1 MSYFKLILIS
11 LTTLLG
17 GHTLMAQALCEADHN
32 ILLTDFSFTPDSL
45 VILPGETVAFINV
58 QGTHSVNG
66 VNSTVTGQSFNNPV
80 EFSFPDSEGT
90 TQGTCMGVVTFDVPG
105 TYTYDCGVGFHAEL
119 GMVGKIIV
127 DAFTIADLLVEA
139 TYDENDEFTGY
150 VLPASFQS
158 SYSMNSYLSS
168 YFTGESGDSVVD
180 LNGPDSYTVFLPND
194 AAVDEIRAE
203 FGDPEV
209 SQFDLLGFIDLP
221 AALRY
226 SIVNGV
232 YMAEDLQD
240 GQLLPTT
247 FGQNLTVSEVNG
259 TFMVDDATIIATN
272 YTADNGVVH
281 IIDKTL
287 APSGLPAMSVWDIIE
302 DSENHQFLEDAIT
315 VAGFKTLLRKQSE
328 IAGNSQSPAGP
339 FTVFAPT
346 DAAFQAF
353 AQAAGTSTIDL
364 LYASSLNDIVG
375 SHIVESRN
383 LIADISN
390 GTQLPNYANDILQM
404 TVNSEGVFVNG
415 IEITVTDVLAYNG
428 VVHVIDA
435 VLFEASD
442 IPSPVGTCGTWTLNM
457 YDDEGD
463 GWDNTELYIEV
474 DGEVISIENGPV
486 GSNASFEFAVDE
498 GDLVNLYY
506 FPAGYEYYQYYTV
519 TDGNNQLIV
528 SSGQGGQQT
537 GNSIGL
543 LACPTTPTCGTIEI
557 VMSHEY
563 GEGWWNNTLDVYKND
578 EIYLPIPFYFGEE
591 QTTFIQADNGD
602 VFDFVYVG
610 GQSFEPEYAGYKIY
624 GPDGTLVIN
633 QDINGQVP
641 ESTTDIKFCEDQT
654 DIESLLV
661 NQVKIYPNPTKGILE
676 IIAPSTF
683 NGAKVQ
689 LVDIEGKTVESW
701 LNWTGSKL
709 NLLSFDRGLYIVELQ
724 KDGHIVRER
733 VVLN

>member
-1 MSYFKLILIS
+1 MYYLNLVLLS
-11 LTTLLG
+11 LTVLLG
-17 GHTLMAQALCEADHN
+17 GHKLMAQAPCEADHN

-80 EFSFPDSEGT
+80 EFSFPESEGT

-119 GMVGKIIV
+119 GMVGKIVV

-168 YFTGESGDSVVD
+168 YYTGQSEDSVVD

-209 SQFDLLGFIDLP
+209 SQFDLLAFIDLP

-226 SIVNGV
+226 SIVDGV

-247 FGQNLTVSEVNG
+247 FGQNLTVSEING

-272 YTADNGVVH
+272 YTADNGVIH

-287 APSGLPAMSVWDIIE
+287 APSGLPAMSVWDVIE

-328 IAGNSQSPAGP
+328 IVGNSQSPAGP

-375 SHIVESRN
+375 SHIIESRN

-390 GTQLPNYANDILQM
+390 GTQLPNYANEILQM

-435 VLFEASD
+435 VLFEAAD

-457 YDDEGD
+457 YDNEGD
-463 GWDNTELYIEV
+463 GWDNTELYVEV
-474 DGEVISIENGPV
+474 DGEIVSVESGPV
-486 GSNASFEFAVDE
+486 SSSASFEFAVDE

-506 FPAGYEYYQYYTV
+506 LPMGSGWNSEYYSV
-519 TDGNNQLIV
+519 VDGNNQV
-528 SSGQGGQQT
+528 VTSSGQQQV
-537 GNSIGL
+537 NSIGL
-543 LACPTTPTCGTIEI
+543 LACPTTPTCGMIEI
-557 VMSHEY
+557 VMTHEY
-563 GEGWWNNTLDVYKND
+563 DGWGYNRLDVYKND
-578 EIYLPIPFYFGEE
+578 VLYLPIPYYVGTE
-591 QTTFIQADNGD
+591 QITFIQADNGD
-602 VFDFVYVG
+602 VFDFEYIG
-610 GQSFEPEYAGYKIY
+610 GQGFDPEQEGYKIF
-624 GPDGTLVIN
+624 GPDGVLVIN
-633 QDINGQVP
+633 QDINGQIP
-641 ESTTDIKFCEDQT
+641 ESATNIEFCEDQSG
-654 DIESLLV
+654 IESLLAS
-661 NQVKIYPNPTKGILE
+661 QVTVYPNPTNGILE
-676 IIAPSTF
+676 ITAPSTF
-683 NGAKVQ
+683 NGAKIQ

-701 LNWTGSKL
+701 SNWTGSKL
-709 NLLSFDRGLYIVELQ
+709 NLVSFDKGLYIVELQ
-724 KDGHIVRER
+724 KDGNIVRKR

>member
-1 MSYFKLILIS
+1 MYYLNLVLLS
-11 LTTLLG
+11 LTVLLG
-17 GHTLMAQALCEADHN
+17 GHKLMAQAPCEADHN

-80 EFSFPDSEGT
+80 EFSFPESEGT

-119 GMVGKIIV
+119 GMVGKIVV

-168 YFTGESGDSVVD
+168 YYTGQSEDSVVD

-209 SQFDLLGFIDLP
+209 SQFDLLAFIDLP

-226 SIVNGV
+226 SIVDGV

-247 FGQNLTVSEVNG
+247 FGQNLTVSEING

-272 YTADNGVVH
+272 YTADNGVIH

-287 APSGLPAMSVWDIIE
+287 APSGLPAMSVWDVIE

-328 IAGNSQSPAGP
+328 IVGNSQSPAGP

-353 AQAAGTSTIDL
+353 AQAAGTSTLDL

-375 SHIVESRN
+375 SHIIESRN

-390 GTQLPNYANDILQM
+390 GTQLPNYANEILQM

-435 VLFEASD
+435 VLFEAAD

-457 YDDEGD
+457 YDNEGD
-463 GWDNTELYIEV
+463 GWDNTELYVEV
-474 DGEVISIENGPV
+474 DGEIVSVESGPV
-486 GSNASFEFAVDE
+486 SSSASFEFAVDE

-506 FPAGYEYYQYYTV
+506 LPMGSGWNSEYYSV
-519 TDGNNQLIV
+519 VDGNNQV
-528 SSGQGGQQT
+528 VTSSGQQQV
-537 GNSIGL
+537 NSIGL
-543 LACPTTPTCGTIEI
+543 LACPTTPTCGMIEI
-557 VMSHEY
+557 VMTHEY
-563 GEGWWNNTLDVYKND
+563 DGWGYNRLDVYKND
-578 EIYLPIPFYFGEE
+578 VLYVPIPYYVGTE
-591 QTTFIQADNGD
+591 QITFIQADNGD
-602 VFDFVYVG
+602 VFNFEYIG
-610 GQSFEPEYAGYKIY
+610 GQGFDPEQEGYKIF
-624 GPDGTLVIN
+624 GPDGVLVIN
-633 QDINGQVP
+633 QDINGQIP
-641 ESTTDIKFCEDQT
+641 ESATNIEFCEDQSG
-654 DIESLLV
+654 IESLLAS
-661 NQVKIYPNPTKGILE
+661 QVTVYPNPTNGILE
-676 IIAPSTF
+676 ITAPSTF
-683 NGAKVQ
+683 NGAKIQ

-701 LNWTGSKL
+701 ANWTGSKL
-709 NLLSFDRGLYIVELQ
+709 DLASFDKGLYIVELQ
-724 KDGHIVRER
+724 KDGNIVRKR

>member
-1 MSYFKLILIS
+1 MYYLNLVLLS
-11 LTTLLG
+11 LTVLLG
-17 GHTLMAQALCEADHN
+17 GHKLMAQAPCEADHN

-80 EFSFPDSEGT
+80 EFSFPESEGT

-119 GMVGKIIV
+119 GMVGKIVV

-168 YFTGESGDSVVD
+168 YYTGQSEDSVVD

-209 SQFDLLGFIDLP
+209 SQFDLLAFIDLP

-226 SIVNGV
+226 SIVDGV

-247 FGQNLTVSEVNG
+247 FGQNLTVSEING

-328 IAGNSQSPAGP
+328 IVGNSQSPAGP

-375 SHIVESRN
+375 SHIIESRN

-390 GTQLPNYANDILQM
+390 GTQLPNYANEILQM

-435 VLFEASD
+435 VLFEAAD

-457 YDDEGD
+457 YDNEGD
-463 GWDNTELYIEV
+463 GWDNTELYVEV
-474 DGEVISIENGPV
+474 DGEIVSVESGPV
-486 GSNASFEFAVDE
+486 SSSASFEFAVDE

-506 FPAGYEYYQYYTV
+506 LPMGSGWNSEYYSV
-519 TDGNNQLIV
+519 VDGNNQV
-528 SSGQGGQQT
+528 VTSSGQQQV
-537 GNSIGL
+537 NSIGL
-543 LACPTTPTCGTIEI
+543 LACPTTPTCGMIEI
-557 VMSHEY
+557 VMTHEY
-563 GEGWWNNTLDVYKND
+563 DGWGYNRLDVYKND
-578 EIYLPIPFYFGEE
+578 VLYLPIPYYVGTE
-591 QTTFIQADNGD
+591 QITFIQADNGD
-602 VFDFVYVG
+602 VFDFEYIG
-610 GQSFEPEYAGYKIY
+610 GQGFDPEQEGYKIF
-624 GPDGTLVIN
+624 GPDGVLVIN
-633 QDINGQVP
+633 QDINGQIP
-641 ESTTDIKFCEDQT
+641 ESATNIEFCEDNT
-654 DIESLLV
+654 GIESLLAS
-661 NQVKIYPNPTKGILE
+661 QVTVYPNPTNGILE

-683 NGAKVQ
+683 NGAKIQ

-701 LNWTGSKL
+701 SNWTGSKL
-709 NLLSFDRGLYIVELQ
+709 NLVSFDKGLYILELQ
-724 KDGHIVRER
+724 KDGNIVRKR

>member
-1 MSYFKLILIS
+1 MYYLNLVLLS
-11 LTTLLG
+11 LTVLLG
-17 GHTLMAQALCEADHN
+17 GHKLMAQAPCEADHN

-80 EFSFPDSEGT
+80 EFSFPESEGT

-119 GMVGKIIV
+119 GMVGKIVV

-168 YFTGESGDSVVD
+168 YYTGQSEDSVVD

-209 SQFDLLGFIDLP
+209 SQFDLLAFIDLP

-226 SIVNGV
+226 SIVDGV

-247 FGQNLTVSEVNG
+247 FGQNLTVSEING

-272 YTADNGVVH
+272 YTADNGVIH

-287 APSGLPAMSVWDIIE
+287 APSGLPAMSVWDVIE

-328 IAGNSQSPAGP
+328 IVGNSQSPAGP

-375 SHIVESRN
+375 SHIIESRN

-390 GTQLPNYANDILQM
+390 GTQLPNYANEILQM

-435 VLFEASD
+435 VLFEAAD

-457 YDDEGD
+457 YDNEGD
-463 GWDNTELYIEV
+463 GWDNTELYVEV
-474 DGEVISIENGPV
+474 DGEIVSVESGPV
-486 GSNASFEFAVDE
+486 SSSASFEFAVDE

-506 FPAGYEYYQYYTV
+506 LPMGSGWISEYYTV
-519 TDGNNQLIV
+519 VDGNNQV
-528 SSGQGGQQT
+528 VTSSGQQQV
-537 GNSIGL
+537 NSIGL
-543 LACPTTPTCGTIEI
+543 LACPTTPTCGMIEI
-557 VMSHEY
+557 VMTHEY
-563 GEGWWNNTLDVYKND
+563 DGWGYNRLDVYKND
-578 EIYLPIPFYFGEE
+578 VLYLPIPYYVGTE
-591 QTTFIQADNGD
+591 QITFIQADNGD
-602 VFDFVYVG
+602 VFDFEYIG
-610 GQSFEPEYAGYKIY
+610 GQGFDPEQEGYKIF
-624 GPDGTLVIN
+624 GPDGVLVIN
-633 QDINGQVP
+633 QDINGQIP
-641 ESTTDIKFCEDQT
+641 ESATNIEFCEDQSGL
-654 DIESLLV
+654 ESLLAS
-661 NQVKIYPNPTKGILE
+661 QVTVYPNPTNGILE

-683 NGAKVQ
+683 NGAKIQ

-701 LNWTGSKL
+701 SNWTGSKL
-709 NLLSFDRGLYIVELQ
+709 NLVSFDKGLYILELQ
-724 KDGHIVRER
+724 KDGNIVRKR
-733 VVLN
+733 VVLY

>member
-1 MSYFKLILIS
+1 MYYLNLVLLS
-11 LTTLLG
+11 LTVLLG
-17 GHTLMAQALCEADHN
+17 GHKLMAQAPCEADHN

-80 EFSFPDSEGT
+80 EFSFPESEGT

-119 GMVGKIIV
+119 GMVGKIVV

-168 YFTGESGDSVVD
+168 YYTGQSEDSVVD

-209 SQFDLLGFIDLP
+209 SQFDLLAFIDLP

-226 SIVNGV
+226 SIVDGV

-247 FGQNLTVSEVNG
+247 FGQNLTVSEING

-328 IAGNSQSPAGP
+328 IVGNSQSPVGP

-375 SHIVESRN
+375 SHIIESRN

-390 GTQLPNYANDILQM
+390 GTQLPNYANEILQM

-428 VVHVIDA
+428 VVQVIDA
-435 VLFEASD
+435 VLFEAAD

-457 YDDEGD
+457 YDNEGD
-463 GWDNTELYIEV
+463 GWDNTELYVEV
-474 DGEVISIENGPV
+474 DGEIVSVESGPV
-486 GSNASFEFAVDE
+486 SSSASFEFAVDE

-506 FPAGYEYYQYYTV
+506 LPMGSGWNSEYYSV
-519 TDGNNQLIV
+519 VDGNNQLIT
-528 SSGQGGQQT
+528 SSGQQQV
-537 GNSIGL
+537 NSIGL
-543 LACPTTPTCGTIEI
+543 LACPTTPTCGMIEI
-557 VMSHEY
+557 VMTHEY
-563 GEGWWNNTLDVYKND
+563 DGWGYNRLDVYKND
-578 EIYLPIPFYFGEE
+578 VLYLPIPYYVGTE
-591 QTTFIQADNGD
+591 QITFIQADNGD
-602 VFDFVYVG
+602 VFDFEYIG
-610 GQSFEPEYAGYKIY
+610 GQGFDPEQEGYKIF
-624 GPDGTLVIN
+624 GPDGVLVIN
-633 QDINGQVP
+633 QDINGQIP
-641 ESTTDIKFCEDQT
+641 ESATNIEFCEDQSGL
-654 DIESLLV
+654 ESLLAS
-661 NQVKIYPNPTKGILE
+661 QVTVYPNPTNGILE
-676 IIAPSTF
+676 IIAPTTF
-683 NGAKVQ
+683 NGAKIQ

-701 LNWTGSKL
+701 SNWTGSKL
-709 NLLSFDRGLYIVELQ
+709 NLVSFDKGLYILELQ
-724 KDGHIVRER
+724 KDGNIVRKR
-733 VVLN
+733 VVLY

>member
-1 MSYFKLILIS
+1 MYYLNLVLLS
-11 LTTLLG
+11 LTVLLG
-17 GHTLMAQALCEADHN
+17 GHKLMAQAPCEADHN

-80 EFSFPDSEGT
+80 EFSFPESEGT

-119 GMVGKIIV
+119 GMVGKIVV

-168 YFTGESGDSVVD
+168 YYTGQSEDSVVD

-209 SQFDLLGFIDLP
+209 SQFDLLAFIDLP

-226 SIVNGV
+226 SIVDGV

-247 FGQNLTVSEVNG
+247 FGQNLTVSEING

-353 AQAAGTSTIDL
+353 SQAAGTSTIDL

-375 SHIVESRN
+375 SHIIESRN

-390 GTQLPNYANDILQM
+390 GTQLPNYANEILQM

-435 VLFEASD
+435 VLFEAAD

-457 YDDEGD
+457 YDNEGD
-463 GWDNTELYIEV
+463 GWDNTELYVEV
-474 DGEVISIENGPV
+474 DGEIVSVESGPV
-486 GSNASFEFAVDE
+486 SSSASFEFAVDE

-506 FPAGYEYYQYYTV
+506 LPMGSGWISEYYSV
-519 TDGNNQLIV
+519 VDGNNQLIT
-528 SSGQGGQQT
+528 SSGQQQV
-537 GNSIGL
+537 NSIGL
-543 LACPTTPTCGTIEI
+543 LACPTTPTCGMIEI
-557 VMSHEY
+557 VMTHEY
-563 GEGWWNNTLDVYKND
+563 DGWGYNRLDVYKND
-578 EIYLPIPFYFGEE
+578 VLYLPIPYYVGTE
-591 QTTFIQADNGD
+591 QITFIQADNGD
-602 VFDFVYVG
+602 VFDFEYIG
-610 GQSFEPEYAGYKIY
+610 GQGFDPEQEGYKIF
-624 GPDGTLVIN
+624 GPDGVLVIN
-633 QDINGQVP
+633 QDINGQIP
-641 ESTTDIKFCEDQT
+641 ESATNIEFCEDNT
-654 DIESLLV
+654 GIESLLAS
-661 NQVKIYPNPTKGILE
+661 QVTVYPNPTNGILE

-683 NGAKVQ
+683 NGAKIQ

-701 LNWTGSKL
+701 SNWTGSKL
-709 NLLSFDRGLYIVELQ
+709 NLVSFDKGLYILELQ
-724 KDGHIVRER
+724 KDGNIVRKR
-733 VVLN
+733 VVLY

>member
-1 MSYFKLILIS
+1 MYYLNLVLLS
-11 LTTLLG
+11 LTVLLG
-17 GHTLMAQALCEADHN
+17 GHKLMAQAPCEADHN

-80 EFSFPDSEGT
+80 EFSFPESEGT

-119 GMVGKIIV
+119 GMVGKIVV

-168 YFTGESGDSVVD
+168 YYTGQSEDSVVD

-209 SQFDLLGFIDLP
+209 SQFDLLAFIDLP

-226 SIVNGV
+226 SIVDGV

-247 FGQNLTVSEVNG
+247 FGQNLTVSEING

-353 AQAAGTSTIDL
+353 SQAAGTSTIDL

-375 SHIVESRN
+375 SHIIESRN

-390 GTQLPNYANDILQM
+390 GTQLPNYANEILQM

-435 VLFEASD
+435 VLFEAAD

-457 YDDEGD
+457 YDNEGD
-463 GWDNTELYIEV
+463 GWDNTELYVEV
-474 DGEVISIENGPV
+474 DGEIVSVESGPV
-486 GSNASFEFAVDE
+486 SSSASFEFAVDE

-506 FPAGYEYYQYYTV
+506 LPMGSGWNSEYYSV
-519 TDGNNQLIV
+519 VDGNNQLIT
-528 SSGQGGQQT
+528 SSGQQQV
-537 GNSIGL
+537 NSIGL
-543 LACPTTPTCGTIEI
+543 LACPTTPTCGMIEI
-557 VMSHEY
+557 VMTHEY
-563 GEGWWNNTLDVYKND
+563 DGWGYNRLDVYKND
-578 EIYLPIPFYFGEE
+578 VLYLPIPYYVGTE
-591 QTTFIQADNGD
+591 QITFIQADNGD
-602 VFDFVYVG
+602 VFDFEYIG
-610 GQSFEPEYAGYKIY
+610 GQGFDPEQEGYKIF
-624 GPDGTLVIN
+624 GPDGVLVIN
-633 QDINGQVP
+633 QDINGQIP
-641 ESTTDIKFCEDQT
+641 ESATNIEFCEDQSGL
-654 DIESLLV
+654 ESLLAS
-661 NQVKIYPNPTKGILE
+661 QVTVYPNPTNGILE
-676 IIAPSTF
+676 IIAPTTF
-683 NGAKVQ
+683 NGAKIQ

-701 LNWTGSKL
+701 SNWTGSKL
-709 NLLSFDRGLYIVELQ
+709 NLVSFDKGLYILELQ
-724 KDGHIVRER
+724 KDGNIVRKR
-733 VVLN
+733 VVLY

>member
-1 MSYFKLILIS
+1 MYYLNLVLLS
-11 LTTLLG
+11 LTVLLG
-17 GHTLMAQALCEADHN
+17 GHKLMAQAPCEADHN

-80 EFSFPDSEGT
+80 EFSFPESEGT

-119 GMVGKIIV
+119 GMVGKIVV

-168 YFTGESGDSVVD
+168 YYTGQSEDSVVD

-209 SQFDLLGFIDLP
+209 SQFDLLAFIDLP

-226 SIVNGV
+226 SIVDGV

-247 FGQNLTVSEVNG
+247 FGQNLTVSEING

-272 YTADNGVVH
+272 YTADNGVIH

-287 APSGLPAMSVWDIIE
+287 APSGLPAMSVWDVIE

-328 IAGNSQSPAGP
+328 IVGNSQSPAGP

-375 SHIVESRN
+375 SHIIESRN

-390 GTQLPNYANDILQM
+390 GTQLPNYANEILQM

-435 VLFEASD
+435 VLFEAAD

-457 YDDEGD
+457 YDNEGD
-463 GWDNTELYIEV
+463 GWDNTELYVEV
-474 DGEVISIENGPV
+474 DGEIVSVESGPV
-486 GSNASFEFAVDE
+486 SSSASFEFAVDE

-506 FPAGYEYYQYYTV
+506 LPMGSGWNSEYYSV
-519 TDGNNQLIV
+519 VDGNNQV
-528 SSGQGGQQT
+528 VTSSGQQQV
-537 GNSIGL
+537 NSIGL
-543 LACPTTPTCGTIEI
+543 LACPTTPTCGMIEI
-557 VMSHEY
+557 VMTHEY
-563 GEGWWNNTLDVYKND
+563 DGWGYNRLDVYKND
-578 EIYLPIPFYFGEE
+578 VLYLPIPYYVGTE
-591 QTTFIQADNGD
+591 QITFIQADNGD
-602 VFDFVYVG
+602 VFDFEYIG
-610 GQSFEPEYAGYKIY
+610 GQGFDPEQEGYKIF
-624 GPDGTLVIN
+624 GPDGVLVIN
-633 QDINGQVP
+633 QDINGQIP
-641 ESTTDIKFCEDQT
+641 ESATNIEFCEDNT
-654 DIESLLV
+654 GIESLLAS
-661 NQVKIYPNPTKGILE
+661 QVTVYPNPTNGILE

-683 NGAKVQ
+683 NGAKIQ

-701 LNWTGSKL
+701 SNWTGSKL
-709 NLLSFDRGLYIVELQ
+709 NLVSFDKGLYILELQ
-724 KDGHIVRER
+724 KDGNIVRKR

>member
-1 MSYFKLILIS
+1 MYYLNLVLLS
-11 LTTLLG
+11 LTVLLG
-17 GHTLMAQALCEADHN
+17 GHKLMAQAPCEADHN

-80 EFSFPDSEGT
+80 EFSFPESEGT

-119 GMVGKIIV
+119 GMVGKIVV

-168 YFTGESGDSVVD
+168 YYTGQSEDSVVD

-209 SQFDLLGFIDLP
+209 SQFDLLAFIDLP

-226 SIVNGV
+226 SIVDGV

-247 FGQNLTVSEVNG
+247 FGQNLTVSEING

-353 AQAAGTSTIDL
+353 SQAAGTSTIDL
-364 LYASSLNDIVG
+364 LCASSLNDIVG
-375 SHIVESRN
+375 SHIIESRN

-390 GTQLPNYANDILQM
+390 GTQLPNYANEILQM

-435 VLFEASD
+435 VLFEAAD

-457 YDDEGD
+457 YDNEGD
-463 GWDNTELYIEV
+463 GWDNTELYVEV
-474 DGEVISIENGPV
+474 DGEIVSVESGPV
-486 GSNASFEFAVDE
+486 SSSASFEFAVDE

-506 FPAGYEYYQYYTV
+506 LPMGSGWISEYYSV
-519 TDGNNQLIV
+519 VDGNNQLIT
-528 SSGQGGQQT
+528 SSGQQQV
-537 GNSIGL
+537 NSIGL
-543 LACPTTPTCGTIEI
+543 LACPTTPTCGMIEI
-557 VMSHEY
+557 VMTHEY
-563 GEGWWNNTLDVYKND
+563 DGWGYNRLDVYKND
-578 EIYLPIPFYFGEE
+578 VLYLPIPYYVGTE
-591 QTTFIQADNGD
+591 QITFIQADNGD
-602 VFDFVYVG
+602 VFDFEYIG
-610 GQSFEPEYAGYKIY
+610 GQGFDPEQEGYKIF
-624 GPDGTLVIN
+624 GPDGVLVIN
-633 QDINGQVP
+633 QDINGQIP
-641 ESTTDIKFCEDQT
+641 ESATNIEFCEDNT
-654 DIESLLV
+654 GIESLLAS
-661 NQVKIYPNPTKGILE
+661 QVTVYPNPTNGILE

-683 NGAKVQ
+683 NGAKIQ

-701 LNWTGSKL
+701 SNWTGSKL
-709 NLLSFDRGLYIVELQ
+709 NLVSFDKGLYILELQ
-724 KDGHIVRER
+724 KDGNIVRKR
-733 VVLN
+733 VVLY

>member
-1 MSYFKLILIS
+1 MYYLNLVLLS
-11 LTTLLG
+11 LTVLLG
-17 GHTLMAQALCEADHN
+17 GHKLMAQAPCEADHN

-80 EFSFPDSEGT
+80 EFSFPESEGT

-119 GMVGKIIV
+119 GMVGKIVV

-168 YFTGESGDSVVD
+168 YYTGQSEDSVVD

-209 SQFDLLGFIDLP
+209 SQFDLLAFIDLP

-226 SIVNGV
+226 SIVDGV

-247 FGQNLTVSEVNG
+247 FGQNLTVSEING

-328 IAGNSQSPAGP
+328 IVGNSQSPAGP

-375 SHIVESRN
+375 SHIIESRN

-390 GTQLPNYANDILQM
+390 GTQLPNYANEILQM

-435 VLFEASD
+435 VLFEAAD

-457 YDDEGD
+457 YDNEGD
-463 GWDNTELYIEV
+463 GWDNTELYVEV
-474 DGEVISIENGPV
+474 DGEIVSVESGPV
-486 GSNASFEFAVDE
+486 SSSASFEFAVDE

-506 FPAGYEYYQYYTV
+506 LPMGSGWNSEYYSV
-519 TDGNNQLIV
+519 VDGNNQLIT
-528 SSGQGGQQT
+528 SSGQQQV
-537 GNSIGL
+537 NSIGL
-543 LACPTTPTCGTIEI
+543 LACPTTPTCGMIEI
-557 VMSHEY
+557 VMTHEY
-563 GEGWWNNTLDVYKND
+563 DGWGYNRLDVYKND
-578 EIYLPIPFYFGEE
+578 VLYLPIPYYVGTE
-591 QTTFIQADNGD
+591 QITFIQADNGD
-602 VFDFVYVG
+602 VFDFEYIG
-610 GQSFEPEYAGYKIY
+610 GQGFDPEQEGYKIF
-624 GPDGTLVIN
+624 GPDGVLVIN
-633 QDINGQVP
+633 QDINGQIP
-641 ESTTDIKFCEDQT
+641 ESATNIEFCEDQSGL
-654 DIESLLV
+654 ESLLAS
-661 NQVKIYPNPTKGILE
+661 QVTVYPNPTNGILE
-676 IIAPSTF
+676 IIAPTTF
-683 NGAKVQ
+683 NGAKIQ

-701 LNWTGSKL
+701 SNWTGSKL
-709 NLLSFDRGLYIVELQ
+709 NLVSFDKGLYILELQ
-724 KDGHIVRER
+724 KDGNIVRKR
-733 VVLN
+733 VVLY

>member
-1 MSYFKLILIS
+1 MYYLNLVLLS
-11 LTTLLG
+11 LTVLLG
-17 GHTLMAQALCEADHN
+17 GHKLMAQAPCEADHN

-80 EFSFPDSEGT
+80 EFSFPESEGT

-119 GMVGKIIV
+119 GMVGKIVV

-168 YFTGESGDSVVD
+168 YYTGQSEDSVVD

-209 SQFDLLGFIDLP
+209 SQFDLLAFIDLP

-226 SIVNGV
+226 SIVDGV

-247 FGQNLTVSEVNG
+247 FGQNLTVSEING

-353 AQAAGTSTIDL
+353 SQAAGTSTIDL

-375 SHIVESRN
+375 SHIIESRN

-390 GTQLPNYANDILQM
+390 GTQLPNYANEILQM

-415 IEITVTDVLAYNG
+415 IEMTVTDVLAYNG

-435 VLFEASD
+435 VLFEAAD

-457 YDDEGD
+457 YDNEGD
-463 GWDNTELYIEV
+463 GWDNTELYVEV
-474 DGEVISIENGPV
+474 DGEIVSVESGPV
-486 GSNASFEFAVDE
+486 SSSASFEFAVDE

-506 FPAGYEYYQYYTV
+506 LPMGSGWNSEYYSV
-519 TDGNNQLIV
+519 VDGNNQLIT
-528 SSGQGGQQT
+528 SSGQQQV
-537 GNSIGL
+537 NSIGL
-543 LACPTTPTCGTIEI
+543 LACPTTPTCGMIEI
-557 VMSHEY
+557 VMTHEY
-563 GEGWWNNTLDVYKND
+563 DGWGYNRLDVYKND
-578 EIYLPIPFYFGEE
+578 VLYLPIPYYVGTE
-591 QTTFIQADNGD
+591 QITFIQADNGD
-602 VFDFVYVG
+602 VFDFEYIG
-610 GQSFEPEYAGYKIY
+610 GQGFDPEQEGYKIF
-624 GPDGTLVIN
+624 GPDGVLVIN
-633 QDINGQVP
+633 QDINGQIP
-641 ESTTDIKFCEDQT
+641 ESATNIEFCEDQSGL
-654 DIESLLV
+654 ESLLAS
-661 NQVKIYPNPTKGILE
+661 QVTVYPNPTNGILE
-676 IIAPSTF
+676 IIAPTTF
-683 NGAKVQ
+683 NGAKIQ

-701 LNWTGSKL
+701 SNWTGSKL
-709 NLLSFDRGLYIVELQ
+709 NLVSFDKGLYILELQ
-724 KDGHIVRER
+724 KDGNIVRKR
-733 VVLN
+733 VVLY

>member
-1 MSYFKLILIS
+1 MYYLNLVLLS
-11 LTTLLG
+11 LTVLLG
-17 GHTLMAQALCEADHN
+17 GHKLMAQAPCEADHN

-80 EFSFPDSEGT
+80 EFSFPESEGT

-119 GMVGKIIV
+119 GMVGKIVV

-168 YFTGESGDSVVD
+168 YYTGQSEDSVVD

-209 SQFDLLGFIDLP
+209 SQFDLLAFIDLP

-226 SIVNGV
+226 SIVDGV

-247 FGQNLTVSEVNG
+247 FGQNLTVSEING

-353 AQAAGTSTIDL
+353 SQAAGTSTIDL

-375 SHIVESRN
+375 SHIIESRN

-390 GTQLPNYANDILQM
+390 GTQLPNYANEILQM

-435 VLFEASD
+435 VLFEAAD

-457 YDDEGD
+457 YDNEGD
-463 GWDNTELYIEV
+463 GWDNTELYVEV
-474 DGEVISIENGPV
+474 DGEIVSVESGPV
-486 GSNASFEFAVDE
+486 SSSASFEFAVDE

-506 FPAGYEYYQYYTV
+506 LPMGSGWISEYYTV
-519 TDGNNQLIV
+519 VDGNNQV
-528 SSGQGGQQT
+528 VTSSGQQQV
-537 GNSIGL
+537 NSIGL
-543 LACPTTPTCGTIEI
+543 LACPTTPTCGMIEI
-557 VMSHEY
+557 VMTHEY
-563 GEGWWNNTLDVYKND
+563 DGWGYNRLDVYKND
-578 EIYLPIPFYFGEE
+578 VLYVPIPYYVGTE
-591 QTTFIQADNGD
+591 QITFIQADNGD
-602 VFDFVYVG
+602 VFDFEYIG
-610 GQSFEPEYAGYKIY
+610 GQGFDPEQEGYKIF
-624 GPDGTLVIN
+624 GPDGVLVIN
-633 QDINGQVP
+633 QDINGQIP
-641 ESTTDIKFCEDQT
+641 ESATNIEFCEDQSG
-654 DIESLLV
+654 IESLLAS
-661 NQVKIYPNPTKGILE
+661 QVTVYPNPTNGILE
-676 IIAPSTF
+676 ITAPSTF
-683 NGAKVQ
+683 NGAKIQ

-701 LNWTGSKL
+701 SNWTGSKL
-709 NLLSFDRGLYIVELQ
+709 NLLSFDKGLYIVELQ
-724 KDGHIVRER
+724 KDGNIVRKR

>member
-1 MSYFKLILIS
+1 
-11 LTTLLG
+11 
-17 GHTLMAQALCEADHN
+17 
-32 ILLTDFSFTPDSL
+32 
-45 VILPGETVAFINV
+45 
-58 QGTHSVNG
+58 
-66 VNSTVTGQSFNNPV
+66 
-80 EFSFPDSEGT
+80 
-90 TQGTCMGVVTFDVPG
+90 
-105 TYTYDCGVGFHAEL
+105 
-119 GMVGKIIV
+119 
-127 DAFTIADLLVEA
+127 
-139 TYDENDEFTGY
+139 
-150 VLPASFQS
+150 
-158 SYSMNSYLSS
+158 
-168 YFTGESGDSVVD
+168 
-180 LNGPDSYTVFLPND
+180 
-194 AAVDEIRAE
+194 
-203 FGDPEV
+203 
-209 SQFDLLGFIDLP
+209 
-221 AALRY
+221 
-226 SIVNGV
+226 
-232 YMAEDLQD
+232 
-240 GQLLPTT
+240 
-247 FGQNLTVSEVNG
+247 
-259 TFMVDDATIIATN
+259 MVDDATIIATN

-287 APSGLPAMSVWDIIE
+287 APYGLPAMSVWDIIE
-302 DSENHQFLEDAIT
+302 DSENHQFFEDAIT

-353 AQAAGTSTIDL
+353 AQAAGTSTLDL

-375 SHIVESRN
+375 SHVVESRN
-383 LIADISN
+383 LSTDISN
-390 GTQLPNYANDILQM
+390 GTQLPNYANDNLQM
-404 TVNSEGVFVNG
+404 TVNSEGIFVNG
-415 IEITVTDVLAYNG
+415 IEITVIDILAYNG

-457 YDDEGD
+457 FDDEGD
-463 GWDNTELYIEV
+463 GWYDTDLYVEV

-506 FPAGYEYYQYYTV
+506 LPAGYESYQYYTV
-519 TDGNNQLIV
+519 TDENNQLIV

-578 EIYLPIPFYFGEE
+578 EIYLPIPFYLGEE
-591 QTTFIQADNGD
+591 QTTFIQSDNGD

-624 GPDGTLVIN
+624 GPDGALVIN

-641 ESTTDIKFCEDQT
+641 ESTIGIKFCEDQS
-654 DIESLLV
+654 DIESLLA
-661 NQVKIYPNPTKGILE
+661 NQVKIYPNPTNAILE
-676 IIAPSTF
+676 ITAPSTF
-683 NGAKVQ
+683 NGAKIQ
-689 LVDIEGKTVESW
+689 LIDIEGKTVESW

-709 NLLSFDRGLYIVELQ
+709 NLVSFDQGLYILELQ
-724 KDGHIVRER
+724 KDGNIVRKR

>member
-1 MSYFKLILIS
+1 MYYLNLVLLS
-11 LTTLLG
+11 LTVLLG
-17 GHTLMAQALCEADHN
+17 GHKLMAQAPCEADHN

-80 EFSFPDSEGT
+80 EFSFPESEGT
-90 TQGTCMGVVTFDVPG
+90 TQGTCMGVVTFDVQG

-119 GMVGKIIV
+119 GMVGKIVV

-168 YFTGESGDSVVD
+168 YYTGQSEDSVVD
-180 LNGPDSYTVFLPND
+180 LNGPESYTVFLPND

-209 SQFDLLGFIDLP
+209 SQFDLLAFIDLP

-226 SIVNGV
+226 SIVDGV

-247 FGQNLTVSEVNG
+247 FGQNLTVSEING

-328 IAGNSQSPAGP
+328 IVGNSQSPAGP

-375 SHIVESRN
+375 SHIIESRN

-390 GTQLPNYANDILQM
+390 GTQLPNYANEILQM

-435 VLFEASD
+435 VLFEAAD

-457 YDDEGD
+457 YDNEGD
-463 GWDNTELYIEV
+463 GWDNTELYVEV
-474 DGEVISIENGPV
+474 DGEIVSVESGPV
-486 GSNASFEFAVDE
+486 SSSASFEFAVDE

-506 FPAGYEYYQYYTV
+506 LPMGSGWNSEYYSV
-519 TDGNNQLIV
+519 VDGNNQLIT
-528 SSGQGGQQT
+528 SSGQQQV
-537 GNSIGL
+537 NSIGL
-543 LACPTTPTCGTIEI
+543 LACPTTPTCGMIEI
-557 VMSHEY
+557 VMTHEY
-563 GEGWWNNTLDVYKND
+563 DGWGYNRLDVYKND
-578 EIYLPIPFYFGEE
+578 VLYLPIPYYVGTE
-591 QTTFIQADNGD
+591 QITFIQADNGD
-602 VFDFVYVG
+602 VFDFEYIG
-610 GQSFEPEYAGYKIY
+610 GQGFDPEQEGYKIF
-624 GPDGTLVIN
+624 GPDGVLVIN
-633 QDINGQVP
+633 QDINGQIP
-641 ESTTDIKFCEDQT
+641 ESATNIEFCEDQSGL
-654 DIESLLV
+654 ESLLAS
-661 NQVKIYPNPTKGILE
+661 QVTVYPNPTNGILE
-676 IIAPSTF
+676 IIAPTTF
-683 NGAKVQ
+683 NGAKIQ

-701 LNWTGSKL
+701 SNWTGSKL
-709 NLLSFDRGLYIVELQ
+709 NLVSFDKGLYFVELQ
-724 KDGHIVRER
+724 KDGNIIRKR

>member
-1 MSYFKLILIS
+1 MYYLNLVLLS
-11 LTTLLG
+11 LTVLLG
-17 GHTLMAQALCEADHN
+17 GHKLMAQAPCEADHN

-80 EFSFPDSEGT
+80 EFSFPESEGT

-119 GMVGKIIV
+119 GMVGKIVV

-168 YFTGESGDSVVD
+168 YYTGQSEDSVVD

-209 SQFDLLGFIDLP
+209 SQFDLLAFIDLP

-226 SIVNGV
+226 SIVDGV

-247 FGQNLTVSEVNG
+247 FGQNLTVSEING

-272 YTADNGVVH
+272 YTADNGVIH

-287 APSGLPAMSVWDIIE
+287 APSGLPAMSVWDVIE

-328 IAGNSQSPAGP
+328 IVGNSQSPAGP

-375 SHIVESRN
+375 SHIIESRN

-390 GTQLPNYANDILQM
+390 GTQLPNYANEILQM

-435 VLFEASD
+435 VLFEAAD

-457 YDDEGD
+457 YDNEGD
-463 GWDNTELYIEV
+463 GWDNTELYVEV
-474 DGEVISIENGPV
+474 DGEIVSVESGPV
-486 GSNASFEFAVDE
+486 SSSASFEFAVDE

-506 FPAGYEYYQYYTV
+506 LPMGSGWISEYYTV
-519 TDGNNQLIV
+519 VDGNNQV
-528 SSGQGGQQT
+528 VTSSGQQQV
-537 GNSIGL
+537 NSIGL
-543 LACPTTPTCGTIEI
+543 LACPTTPTCGMIEI
-557 VMSHEY
+557 VMTHEY
-563 GEGWWNNTLDVYKND
+563 DGWGYNRLDVYKND
-578 EIYLPIPFYFGEE
+578 VLYLPIPYYVGTE
-591 QTTFIQADNGD
+591 QITFIQADNGD
-602 VFDFVYVG
+602 VFDFEYIG
-610 GQSFEPEYAGYKIY
+610 GQGFDPEQEGYKIF
-624 GPDGTLVIN
+624 GPDGVLVIN
-633 QDINGQVP
+633 QDINGQIP
-641 ESTTDIKFCEDQT
+641 ESATNIEFCEDQSG
-654 DIESLLV
+654 IESLLAS
-661 NQVKIYPNPTKGILE
+661 QVTVYPNPTNGILE
-676 IIAPSTF
+676 ITAPSTF
-683 NGAKVQ
+683 NGAKIQ

-701 LNWTGSKL
+701 ANWTGSKL
-709 NLLSFDRGLYIVELQ
+709 DLASFDKGLYILELQ
-724 KDGHIVRER
+724 KDGNIVRKR

>member
-1 MSYFKLILIS
+1 MYYLNLVLLS
-11 LTTLLG
+11 LTVLLG
-17 GHTLMAQALCEADHN
+17 GHKLMAQAPCEADHN

-80 EFSFPDSEGT
+80 EFSFPESEGT

-119 GMVGKIIV
+119 GMVGKIVV

-168 YFTGESGDSVVD
+168 YYTGQSEDSVVD

-209 SQFDLLGFIDLP
+209 SQFDLLAFIDLP

-226 SIVNGV
+226 SIVDGV

-247 FGQNLTVSEVNG
+247 FGQNLTVSEING

-353 AQAAGTSTIDL
+353 AQLAGTSTLDL

-375 SHIVESRN
+375 SHIIESRN

-390 GTQLPNYANDILQM
+390 GTQLPNYANEILQM

-435 VLFEASD
+435 VLFEAAD

-457 YDDEGD
+457 YDNEGD
-463 GWDNTELYIEV
+463 GWDNTELYVEV
-474 DGEVISIENGPV
+474 DGEIVSVESGPV
-486 GSNASFEFAVDE
+486 SSSASFEFAVDE

-506 FPAGYEYYQYYTV
+506 LPMGSGWNSEYYSV
-519 TDGNNQLIV
+519 VDGNNQV
-528 SSGQGGQQT
+528 VTSSGQQQV
-537 GNSIGL
+537 NSIGL
-543 LACPTTPTCGTIEI
+543 LACPTTPTCGMIEI
-557 VMSHEY
+557 VMTHEY
-563 GEGWWNNTLDVYKND
+563 DGWGYNRLDVYKND
-578 EIYLPIPFYFGEE
+578 VLYLPIPYYVGTE
-591 QTTFIQADNGD
+591 QITFIQADNGD
-602 VFDFVYVG
+602 VFDFEYIG
-610 GQSFEPEYAGYKIY
+610 GQGFDPEQEGYKIF
-624 GPDGTLVIN
+624 GHDGVLVIN
-633 QDINGQVP
+633 QDINGQIP
-641 ESTTDIKFCEDQT
+641 ESATNIEFCEDNT
-654 DIESLLV
+654 GIESLLAS
-661 NQVKIYPNPTKGILE
+661 QVTVYPNPTNGILE
-676 IIAPSTF
+676 ITAPSTF
-683 NGAKVQ
+683 NGAKIQ

-701 LNWTGSKL
+701 SNWTGSKL
-709 NLLSFDRGLYIVELQ
+709 DLSSFDRGIYILALE
-724 KDGHIVRER
+724 KNGTIVRKR

>member
-1 MSYFKLILIS
+1 
-11 LTTLLG
+11 
-17 GHTLMAQALCEADHN
+17 MAQGPCDADHN
-32 ILLTDFSFTPDSL
+32 VLLTDFSFTPDSL
-45 VILPGETVAFINV
+45 VILPGETVAFINI

-66 VNSTVTGQSFNNPV
+66 VNSTVSGESFNNPV
-80 EFSFPDSEGT
+80 EFSFPQSEGT
-90 TQGTCMGVVTFDVPG
+90 TEGTCMGVVTFDVPG
-105 TYTYDCGVGFHAEL
+105 TYTYDCAIGFHAEL
-119 GMVGKIIV
+119 GMVGKIV
-127 DAFTIADLLVEA
+127 VNAFTISDLLSSN
-139 TYDENDEFTGY
+139 T
-150 VLPASFQS
+150 LPESFQS
-158 SYSMNSYLSS
+158 GYALNSYHSNVIDPNS
-168 YFTGESGDSVVD
+168 TSDIN
-180 LNGPDSYTVFLPND
+180 LNGADSYTVFLPND
-194 AAVDEIRAE
+194 AAVDAIRDE
-203 FGDPEV
+203 FGDPEI
-209 SQFDLLGFIDLP
+209 SQFDLLGFLDLS
-221 AALRY
+221 ATLRY
-226 SIVNGV
+226 NIVEGV
-232 YMAEDLQD
+232 YMAEDLLD

-247 FGQNLTVSEVNG
+247 YGQNLLVSEVNG
-259 TFMVDDATIIATN
+259 SFLVDDATIIATN

-302 DSENHQFLEDAIT
+302 DSEDHQFLEDAIT

-328 IAGNSQSPAGP
+328 IVGNSQSPAGP

-435 VLFEASD
+435 VLFEAAD

-457 YDDEGD
+457 YDDDGD

-474 DGEVISIENGPV
+474 DGEVISVENGPV
-486 GSNASFEFAVDE
+486 SSSASFEFAVDE

-506 FPAGYEYYQYYTV
+506 LPMGSGWNSEYYSV
-519 TDGNNQLIV
+519 VDGNNQLITA
-528 SSGQGGQQT
+528 SGQQE

-563 GEGWWNNTLDVYKND
+563 GEGWGNNRLDVYKND
-578 EIYLPIPFYFGEE
+578 VLYLPIPFYFDYQ

-602 VFDFVYVG
+602 VFDFEYIG
-610 GQSFEPEYAGYKIY
+610 GQSFEPEYAGYKIF
-624 GPDGTLVIN
+624 GPDGVLVIN
-633 QDINGQVP
+633 QDINGQIP
-641 ESTTDIKFCEDQT
+641 ESATNIEFCEDQSG
-654 DIESLLV
+654 IESLLAS
-661 NQVKIYPNPTKGILE
+661 QVTVYPNPTNGILE
-676 IIAPSTF
+676 IIAPTTF
-683 NGAKVQ
+683 NGAKIQ
-689 LVDIEGKTVESW
+689 LLDIEGKTVESW
-701 LNWTGSKL
+701 PNWTGSKL
-709 NLLSFDRGLYIVELQ
+709 NLVSFDKGLYILELQ